1 MCDKAIERVSRRRGA
16 CVLATLCVTT
26 VVLLPAAAAA
36 DVLVLKTG
44 ERLEGIV
51 LPAPGDPDAVLFQDH
66 RPRVKIPRANI
77 QSLEEE
83 PDAVDWRRIGDQN
96 FAAKHYRGA
105 LMAYGKSLGSEP
117 GNAEVEEK
125 RRAAEAAM
133 ARVSAMERDKELAE
147 IDEILRKAEEKIG
160 AMEYGAAERILFE
173 EVPAR
178 DLGEKQEQRVLEL
191 RKKLFKAW
199 GMERIDKLLPEE
211 GAKHLEKLLDL
222 DPTDEEAYAALIEIW
237 SKMPEKNEQVIDA
250 LAMNLK
256 LRPDDLVTRKKLADK
271 YYEQSKI
278 LAPKEP
284 EKSLECEDGARRE
297 YETLYQSGEFKNSEI
312 EANLIA
318 LTNGLVR
325 RAEAR
330 QDYDTAIAYYRRL
343 QSYSP
348 DFGEARVREMEFFRD
363 LLETPPDDVEA
374 RAQLVQR
381 AREIGLKGR
390 AKQELQRLQT
400 NYPKNET
407 VEKIAHSFAQEDLA
421 EARAAL
427 GALRYEEALTKALFC
442 IREYGHLEDI
452 KEGAEQVRGL
462 ATVELEKEKEQVRQT
477 GLDWKDLGDKH
488 FSMGRQSMNAMRDRT
503 LDRESSRI
511 INDKQDAIR
520 NLRLAIRYYEKALES
535 LGSTEPVTGEEIRQS
550 LKMAR
555 GFLRTLTRE
564 RPSPFPRGRTIRG

>member
-1 MCDKAIERVSRRRGA
+1 MRDRAIQLVSHGRRMP
-16 CVLATLCVTT
+16 VLAILCAAT
-26 VVLLPAAAAA
+26 VALLPATASA

-51 LPAPGDPDAVLFQDH
+51 LPAPGDPDAVLFQDR

-96 FAAKHYRGA
+96 FAAKRYRGA
-105 LMAYGKSLGSEP
+105 LRAYRKSLEFEP

-125 RRAAEAAM
+125 QQAAEAAIT
-133 ARVSAMERDKELAE
+133 RVSAMERDKDLAKV
-147 IDEILRKAEEKIG
+147 DEMLRRAEERIG
-160 AMEYGAAERILFE
+160 AMEFAAAERILFE

-178 DLGEKQEQRVLEL
+178 DSSEKQDQQVLGL
-191 RKKLFKAW
+191 RKKLLKAW
-199 GMERIDKLLPEE
+199 GMDRIDKLLPEE

-237 SKMPEKNEQVIDA
+237 SKMPEKNEQVINA

-256 LRPDDLVTRKKLADK
+256 LHPDDLVTRKKLADK

-278 LAPKEP
+278 LALKEP
-284 EKSLECEDGARRE
+284 EKALECEDGARRE

-318 LTNGLVR
+318 LTSGLVR

-348 DFGEARVREMEFFRD
+348 DFGDARIREMEFFRD

-381 AREIGLKGR
+381 AREIGLKAR

-400 NYPKNET
+400 HYPKNET
-407 VEKIAHSFAQEDLA
+407 VDKIAHSFAQEYLT

-442 IREYGHLEDI
+442 IREYGHMEDI

-462 ATVELEKEKEQVRQT
+462 AMVELEREKEQIRET
-477 GLDWKDLGDKH
+477 GLDWKDLADKH
-488 FSMGRQSMNAMRDRT
+488 FGMGRQSMNAMRDRT

-511 INDKQDAIR
+511 VNDKQDAIR
-520 NLRLAIRYYEKALES
+520 NFGLAIRYYVKALEK
-535 LGSTEPVTGEEIRQS
+535 LGSTEPVAREEIRQS

-555 GFLRTLTRE
+555 GFL
-564 RPSPFPRGRTIRG
+564 